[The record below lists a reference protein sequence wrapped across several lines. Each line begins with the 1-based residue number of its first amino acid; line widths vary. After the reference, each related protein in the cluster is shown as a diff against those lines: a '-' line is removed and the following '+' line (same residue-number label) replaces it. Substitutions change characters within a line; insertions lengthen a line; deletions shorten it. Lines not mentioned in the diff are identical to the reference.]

1 MEAEKI
7 YPYLCKHVS
16 RLEEARY
23 EFSDAKTIKTEQ
35 DDGLIKEEIKTIILG
50 HSCEDHFDDVKKLLK
65 EIHRGQRE

>member
-1 MEAEKI
+1 VKINKI
-7 YPYLCKHVS
+7 YPSLCKHVS
-16 RLEEARY
+16 CLKQAIY

-35 DDGLIKEEIKTIILG
+35 KDGLIKEEIKTITIG